1 MTQALTGHGCFQHYL
16 HRMGRAPSPR
26 CMHCPCGSD
35 TAEHTLFHCPNW
47 DGLRGDLRNRL
58 GRTPSVADAPDILCG
73 PLFEDLPANHQ
84 ERDLALREAEET
96 FRIFYKMVVDI
107 LKLKEEEER
116 VRQAAEVND

>member
-1 MTQALTGHGCFQHYL
+1 MINFLQVNLNGNWDAQQLLDQTVRQRDIDIL
-16 HRMGRAPSPR
+16 R
-26 CMHCPCGSD
+26 SD

-84 ERDLALREAEET
+84 ERDLALREDEET